1 MIRHVLSVKLIFFDF
16 PSDIGPTFCGM
27 GERKKVLKL
36 KLNSIWV
43 KIHKILPSKVELKLS
58 LSNPF
63 SPGYQL
69 PAKCVH
75 LKNCEIVSK
84 TAFKT

>member
-1 MIRHVLSVKLIFFDF
+1 M
-16 PSDIGPTFCGM
+16 
-27 GERKKVLKL
+27 LKL

-43 KIHKILPSKVELKLS
+43 KIHKLLPSKVELKLS

-75 LKNCEIVSK
+75 LAQSHFDVSAIIRMKKKLIEIKVSPYV
-84 TAFKT
+84 A